1 MHMKSVFLLGMVI
14 VISCTSPSAKRHV
27 DHLITNATIYDGTGG
42 APYKGS
48 LGWNGDSIVYIGDGV
63 GVEAKETMDIQG
75 KALTPGFVNM
85 LSWSPESL
93 IQDGRSMSE
102 IKQGVTLE
110 VFGEGNSMGP
120 INETMRKEA
129 LSTMGEHP
137 FEINWHSLGE
147 YLTFLETKGVSPNF
161 ASFLGAANPRVYMLG
176 YANRAP
182 NAHELDSMKLLVRQ
196 AMEDG
201 AMGIG
206 SALIYAPG
214 TYAKTDELV
223 ELCKVASSY
232 GGMYISHM
240 RSEGNAI
247 FEALKELFTIS
258 REANLPA
265 EIYHLKISGK
275 DNWQYQSK
283 LEHVIDS
290 AQKAGLKITADMY
303 NYTAGSTGL
312 DAAMPTWCQEGGYTA
327 WAQRLKDPLM
337 RKRIIH
343 EMETQTNAGWE
354 NMYKMAG
361 PDNMLTV
368 GYYNKNLRKYVGKT
382 IAQIA
387 KERGKTAP
395 ETILD
400 LVIEDS
406 SRVGMVYFLMSEDN
420 VKRNI
425 ALSYVSFCS
434 DAQSMP
440 NEGWWL
446 ENSTHP
452 RAFGSFARL
461 LGKYVRDEK
470 VIPMQEA
477 IRKLTSLPCSN
488 LKIKDRGLLKQ
499 GYKADLVV
507 FDPATIQDHATYE
520 KPHQYA
526 TGVEH
531 VFING
536 IQVIKNG
543 EHTGAMPGKA
553 VRGPGW
559 KGK

>member
-1 MHMKSVFLLGMVI
+1 MKYVSLLFTLI
-14 VISCTSPSAKRHV
+14 IFSCASPATKKQI
-27 DHLITNATIYDGTGG
+27 DHLITNALIYDGSGG
-42 APYKGS
+42 APIKGS
-48 LGWNGDSIVYIGDGV
+48 LGWSGDSIVYVGDGA
-63 GVEAKETMDIQG
+63 GIEGKETIDIQG
-75 KALTPGFVNM
+75 KALSPGFVNM

-93 IQDGRSMSE
+93 ILDGRSMSE

-120 INETMRKEA
+120 INEAMRKEA

-147 YLTFLETKGVSPNF
+147 YLTFLEKKGVSPNF

-182 NAHELDSMKLLVRQ
+182 NLQEMDSMKLLVRQ

-214 TYAKTDELV
+214 TYAKTEELV
-223 ELCKVASSY
+223 ELCKVASAY

-290 AQKAGLKITADMY
+290 AQKSGLKISADMY

-312 DAAMPTWCQEGGYTA
+312 DAAMPTWCQEGGYKA
-327 WAQRLKDPLM
+327 WAQRLKDPLL
-337 RKRIIH
+337 RKRIIN
-343 EMETQTNAGWE
+343 EMETQTNGGWE

-361 PDNMLTV
+361 PDNMLAV
-368 GYYNKNLRKYVGKT
+368 GFYNKNLRNYVGKT

-406 SRVGMVYFLMSEDN
+406 SRVGMVYFLMSEEN

-425 ALSYVSFCS
+425 ALPYVSFCS

-452 RAFGSFARL
+452 RAFGSFAKL

-488 LKIKDRGLLKQ
+488 LKIKDRGLLKP

-507 FDPATIQDHATYE
+507 FDPATIQDHATFE

-531 VFING
+531 VFVNG

-543 EHTGAMPGKA
+543 EHTGAMPGRA

>member
-1 MHMKSVFLLGMVI
+1 MKYVSLLFTLI
-14 VISCTSPSAKRHV
+14 IFSCASPATKKQI
-27 DHLITNATIYDGTGG
+27 DHLITNALIYDGSGG
-42 APYKGS
+42 TPIKGS
-48 LGWNGDSIVYIGDGV
+48 LGWSGDSIVYV
-63 GVEAKETMDIQG
+63 GNGAGIEGKETIDIQG
-75 KALTPGFVNM
+75 KALSPGFVNM

-93 IQDGRSMSE
+93 ILDGRSMSE

-120 INETMRKEA
+120 INEAMRKEA

-147 YLTFLETKGVSPNF
+147 YLTFLEKKGVSPNF

-182 NAHELDSMKLLVRQ
+182 NLQEMDSMKLLVRQ

-214 TYAKTDELV
+214 TYAKTEELL

-247 FEALKELFTIS
+247 FDALKELFTIS

-290 AQKAGLKITADMY
+290 AQKSGLKISADMY

-312 DAAMPTWCQEGGYTA
+312 DAAMPTWCQEGGYKA
-327 WAQRLKDPLM
+327 WAQRLKDPLL
-337 RKRIIH
+337 RKRIIN
-343 EMETQTNAGWE
+343 EMETQTNGGWE

-361 PDNMLTV
+361 PDNMLAV
-368 GYYNKNLRKYVGKT
+368 GFYNKNLRNYVGKT

-406 SRVGMVYFLMSEDN
+406 SRVGMVYFLMSEEN

-425 ALSYVSFCS
+425 ALPYVSFCS

-452 RAFGSFARL
+452 RAFGSFAKL

-488 LKIKDRGLLKQ
+488 LKIKDRGLLKP

-507 FDPATIQDHATYE
+507 FDPATIQDHATFE

-531 VFING
+531 VFVNG

-543 EHTGAMPGKA
+543 EHTGAMPGRA